1 MKKKRPTVL
10 TIAGFDPSG
19 GAGILADI
27 KTFEQLKVYGMA
39 VQTANT
45 VQNELSFYEVNW
57 IDRKTIFK
65 QIDCLLEKHN
75 FCYIKIGLI
84 PDLEFLQTLTEHPK
98 LKESKFIWDTVLSSS
113 SGFDFNLNT
122 QELEQILPKIF
133 MITPNLNE
141 VKKLAQKESAEESS
155 TYLAQFTNVY
165 LKGGH
170 AEENI
175 GKDYL
180 YTKEGKVYP
189 FRNHAKKA
197 TEKHGSGCVLSSA
210 LTAHFAKEYPLI
222 KACLKSK
229 DYTKRV
235 LESNPS
241 LLGYHK
247 Q

>member
-45 VQNELSFYEVNW
+45 IQNETTFYEVNW
-57 IDRKTIFK
+57 IDKETIFK
-65 QIDCLLEKHN
+65 QLDCLLETHQ
-75 FCYIKIGLI
+75 FTHAKIGLI
-84 PDLEFLQTLTEHPK
+84 PNLDFIKTLVEHPK
-98 LKESKFIWDTVLSSS
+98 LTGCKFIWDTVLKSS
-113 SGFDFNLNT
+113 SGFKFNLNT
-122 QELEQILPKIF
+122 QNLEQILPHIF
-133 MITPNLNE
+133 MITPNINE
-141 VKKLAQKESAEESS
+141 VKILAQKDSPEESAK
-155 TYLAQFTNVY
+155 YLAQFTNVY

-170 AEENI
+170 ATENV

-180 YTKEGKVYP
+180 YTKDGKIYP
-189 FRNHAKKA
+189 FRNHAKTA
-197 TEKHGSGCVLSSA
+197 TEKHGSGCILSSA
-210 LTAHFAKEYPLI
+210 LTAHFAREYTLI

-235 LESNPS
+235 LESNTT

-247 Q
+247 R

>member
-1 MKKKRPTVL
+1 ML

-45 VQNELSFYEVNW
+45 VQNEHSFYEVNW

-65 QIDCLLEKHN
+65 QLDCLLEKHN
-75 FCYIKIGLI
+75 FRYIKIGLI
-84 PDLEFLQTLTEHPK
+84 PDLEFLQSLTKHPK

-122 QELEQILPKIF
+122 QELEQILPGIF

-141 VKKLAQKESAEESS
+141 VKLLAKKETPEESAKF
-155 TYLAQFTNVY
+155 LAQFTNVY

-170 AEENI
+170 AEKNI

-189 FRNHAKKA
+189 FRNHAKTA
-197 TEKHGSGCVLSSA
+197 TEKHGSGCILSSA

-247 Q
+247 R